1 MSGTLKY
8 TDVKPEKMSFS
19 TFKGYTL
26 VKYMNNDMFIQS
38 PWINI
43 FAYGIPRKG
52 QFNQTDN
59 SRKCLKVPLDE
70 KIPEV
75 SDFVNILKEID
86 SKMTSNEFQDMFLG
100 DNKDKFEYSSIYKES
115 QTKERPSYI
124 KLKLATENDSE
135 QTIKT
140 SLYKTNSNNERE
152 LITGVTNIDDFA
164 KVVGFRSDV
173 RFIFKVVRVWSQ
185 PPTLK
190 NPTYGLTLKVTK
202 IEVQSKEKGTEEGDF
217 IDDSPSEKKVAHF
230 VISSEESD
238 GSDQEADI
246 ADGDEDDLCKKVNY
260 RLEKVKAKQSP
271 RTPQK
276 REYIDRGFNDGGDI
290 YTKGH

>member
-8 TDVKPEKMSFS
+8 TDVRPEKMSFS

-26 VKYMNNDMFIQS
+26 VKYMYNYLFIQS

-43 FAYGIPRKG
+43 FAYGIPRKDK
-52 QFNQTDN
+52 FHQTDS

-70 KIPEV
+70 EIPVV
-75 SDFVNILKEID
+75 SDFVEMLKEMD
-86 SKMTSNEFQDMFLG
+86 SKMTSNEFKERFLG
-100 DNKDKFEYSSIYKES
+100 DSKDKFEYSSIFKES

-140 SLYKTNSNNERE
+140 ILYKTDSSNKRE
-152 LITGVTNIDDFA
+152 EIIGVTNIDDFA
-164 KVVGFRSDV
+164 KVVGFRSDI

-202 IEVQSKEKGTEEGDF
+202 IEVKSREKGNEGSEGEF
-217 IDDSPSEKKVAHF
+217 VDDSPNEKKVAHF

-238 GSDQEADI
+238 GSDQEADL
-246 ADGDEDDLCKKVNY
+246 ADDSIEDDLCKKVND
-260 RLEKVKAKQSP
+260 RKSVK
-271 RTPQK
+271 TLL
-276 REYIDRGFNDGGDI
+276 
-290 YTKGH
+290 

>member
-26 VKYMNNDMFIQS
+26 VKYMYNDLFIQS

-86 SKMTSNEFQDMFLG
+86 SKMTSNEFKEKFLG
-100 DNKDKFEYSSIYKES
+100 DSKDKFEYSSIFKES

-124 KLKLATENDSE
+124 KLKLATENDIE

-140 SLYKTNSNNERE
+140 RLYKTDSSNKRE
-152 LITGVTNIDDFA
+152 LITGLTNIDDFA
-164 KVVGFRSDV
+164 KVVSFRSDI

-202 IEVQSKEKGTEEGDF
+202 IEVQSREKSKEGSEGEF
-217 IDDSPSEKKVAHF
+217 VDDSPSEKKVAHF

-246 ADGDEDDLCKKVNY
+246 ADDDEDDLCKKVNS
-260 RLEKVKAKQSP
+260 RSKSPKPFEKEKV
-271 RTPQK
+271 
-276 REYIDRGFNDGGDI
+276 YFN
-290 YTKGH
+290 